1 MGHDSSAFHQLRHL
15 SATEF
20 PDSSTGPDLTGS
32 GQALNPL
39 GSALAKFRSLRD
51 DTENAP
57 SHIEIRISLG
67 AVVSQHGKSP
77 ARIFL
82 MLRQV
87 IPEILDSLSAEDP
100 AAIRSRK
107 DLRRLNFVMGND
119 RWIRSIITKHTEPA
133 SKGILE
139 IGAGEGDLLK
149 TLASLGPV
157 HGLDLLTGPD
167 DSGLTW
173 HQADLMDLEELPKG
187 GILIA
192 NLFLHH
198 FEDEALKKI
207 GSLCRPFEVLVFS
220 EPLRSR
226 RILNLSRCITP
237 LVGSVTRHDMP
248 VSIRA
253 GFTMGEIPDSLGL
266 NKTDWHLEE
275 SKTALGAIR
284 LVARKKP

>member
-1 MGHDSSAFHQLRHL
+1 
-15 SATEF
+15 
-20 PDSSTGPDLTGS
+20 
-32 GQALNPL
+32 
-39 GSALAKFRSLRD
+39 
-51 DTENAP
+51 
-57 SHIEIRISLG
+57 
-67 AVVSQHGKSP
+67 
-77 ARIFL
+77 

-87 IPEILDSLSAEDP
+87 VPEILDGLPSDDP

-119 RWIRSIITKHTEPA
+119 RWIRSIVTKNAGPA

-149 TLASLGPV
+149 TLTSMGPA
-157 HGLDLLTGPD
+157 HGLDLLPD
-167 DSGLTW
+167 PNDSGLTW
-173 HQADLMDLEELPKG
+173 HQADLMDLEELPRG

-198 FEDEALKKI
+198 FEGEALKKI

-226 RILNLSRCITP
+226 RMINLSQCITP
-237 LVGSVTRHDMP
+237 LVGNVTRHDMP
-248 VSIRA
+248 ASIRA

-266 NKTDWHLEE
+266 KKSDWHLEE
-275 SKTALGAIR
+275 SKTALGAVR